1 MSPWEIQKKV
11 FKLCVFVSFISKIN
25 QKSKKKKKNPF
36 KKENNNP
43 EAPFKKKS
51 FF

>member
-25 QKSKKKKKNPF
+25 QKSKKKKNPF